1 MPALRSPLDREA
13 KMKTSAL
20 DVIPLWGLLLGVVVL
35 MWCAMEGGYRIGEWR
50 HARRPDER
58 DQPVG
63 AMVASILGLL
73 ALVLGFTFSLAAS
86 RFEARRQVVLEEANA
101 VGTTYLRARLLP
113 APEGDK
119 VAELLRK
126 YVDVRLRGIR
136 EGKIAEALA
145 ESELL
150 HGALW
155 NEAVSAADKSP
166 GSITTALFI
175 QSLNEVIDLHAKRVQ
190 VGIRNRI
197 PIVIWAGLLGLATL
211 GMAAVGYQAGLSTTR
226 RSPAMIGLVIAFAG
240 VLALIADLDRV
251 QEGLLRVSQQALIDV
266 QRSMQPTPR
275 IPE

>member
-1 MPALRSPLDREA
+1 MKTAPLDA
-13 KMKTSAL
+13 
-20 DVIPLWGLLLGVVVL
+20 IPLWGLLLGAL
-35 MWCAMEGGYRIGEWR
+35 LLLWFFMEWGYRFGKFR
-50 HARRPDER
+50 HTRRPDER

-86 RFEARRQVVLEEANA
+86 RFEARRQAVLEEANA
-101 VGTTYLRARLLP
+101 VGTTFLRARLLP
-113 APEGDK
+113 TPEGDK

-126 YVDVRLRGIR
+126 YVDVRLRGIE
-136 EGKIAEALA
+136 EGKIAEALS

-155 NEAVSAADKSP
+155 NEAVSAAGKTP
-166 GSITTALFI
+166 GSIATGLFV
-175 QSLNEVIDLHAKRVQ
+175 QSLNEVIDLHAKRIL
-190 VGIRNRI
+190 VGIRSRI
-197 PIVIWAGLLGLATL
+197 PIVIWAGLIGLATL

-226 RSPAMIGLVIAFAG
+226 RSPAMLGLVLAFAG
-240 VLALIADLDRV
+240 VLALIADLDRA

-275 IPE
+275 VPE